1 MKKKAK
7 NVLGEAEADAKRLLS
22 DPAAKG
28 IAQNVLDY
36 IQEHKN
42 D

>member
-1 MKKKAK
+1 MKKKE
-7 NVLGEAEADAKRLLS
+7 VFDEVEADAKRLLS

-28 IAQNVLDY
+28 VAQNVLDY